1 MLAKTRRLTLAKRP
15 RTRREEAAARTREEI
30 LDAAARALARRGF
43 KSVSLQDI
51 AREVGFTAPALYIY
65 FESKEAIF
73 AALAGRMTDEL
84 NATFDPPPAA
94 GAGFQVRVE
103 ALLRRQLE
111 WVDHRRD
118 AFAALFA
125 LQMAGQ
131 PIEKPPGAG
140 PLDYL
145 ERLTGWLRKAARSP
159 RDLGGHSAADAA
171 ALLMGVGHGFFLRW
185 LVSRDGSRLADQ
197 TERLVGFFFHGLV
210 GPARRPRSR

>member
-1 MLAKTRRLTLAKRP
+1 MTKSVR
-15 RTRREEAAARTREEI
+15 RTRARPPVGRREAAAARTREEI
-30 LDAAARALARRGF
+30 LDATARALARRGF

-51 AREVGFTAPALYIY
+51 AREVGFTAPALYVY

-73 AALAGRMTDEL
+73 AALARRMTDEL

-94 GAGFQVRVE
+94 GSSFRARVE

-111 WVDHRRD
+111 WVDLRRD

-131 PIEKPPGAG
+131 PIEQPPGGG

-145 ERLTGWLRKAARSP
+145 DRLTGWLRKAVRSP
-159 RDLGGHSAADAA
+159 SDLGDHSAADAA
-171 ALLMGVGHGFFLRW
+171 ALLMGVGHGFFVRW
-185 LVSRDGSRLADQ
+185 LVSQDGSRLADQ

-210 GPARRPRSR
+210 GPPRRPRRR

>member
-1 MLAKTRRLTLAKRP
+1 MR
-15 RTRREEAAARTREEI
+15 RTRARRPVGRREAAAARTREEI

-51 AREVGFTAPALYIY
+51 AREVGFTAPALYVY

-73 AALAGRMTDEL
+73 AALASRMSDEL
-84 NATFDPPPAA
+84 NATFKPAPVA
-94 GAGFQVRVE
+94 AASFQARVE

-111 WVDHRRD
+111 WVDRRRD

-125 LQMAGQ
+125 LQMSGQ
-131 PIEKPPGAG
+131 PIEQPPGGG

-145 ERLTGWLRKAARSP
+145 DSLTGWLRKAVRSP
-159 RDLGGHSAADAA
+159 SDLGDHSAADAA
-171 ALLMGVGHGFFLRW
+171 ALLMGVGHGFFVRW
-185 LVSRDGSRLADQ
+185 LVSQDGSRLADQ

-210 GPARRPRSR
+210 GPPRRPRRR

>member
-1 MLAKTRRLTLAKRP
+1 LAKSVR
-15 RTRREEAAARTREEI
+15 RTRARKPVGRREAAAARTREEI

-51 AREVGFTAPALYIY
+51 AREVGFTAPALYVY

-73 AALAGRMTDEL
+73 AALAKRMADEL
-84 NATFDPPPAA
+84 HATFDPPPAA
-94 GAGFQVRVE
+94 GDSFQVRVE
-103 ALLRRQLE
+103 TLLRRQLE

-118 AFAALFA
+118 AFSALFA

-131 PIEKPPGAG
+131 PIEQPPGGG

-145 ERLTGWLRKAARSP
+145 DRLAGWLRKAVRSP
-159 RDLGGHSAADAA
+159 RDLGDHTAADAA

-210 GPARRPRSR
+210 GPPRRPRSR